1 MTDWTCVCRSV
12 SSEGAHGRRALRECD
27 GLVEA
32 LLVVASASLSEH
44 LLLDDPVIEHCVCT
58 LRNLSFACQELVE
71 PDYLDAAAK
80 ARRRAAAA
88 RRSSTTS
95 TQCTLSLVHYCN
107 RRRPSRYLLRRLVL
121 RLECRCVAHQRISKT
136 TCPNFIKFLLRPW
149 YTVERS
155 IVMSMSVCRC
165 VSVSGHER
173 ISGTARP
180 IFAKFFCM
188 LPVAVTRFWRRYV
201 IYFRF
206 FGRHRVRT

>member
-1 MTDWTCVCRSV
+1 VTDWTCVCRSV

-95 TQCTLSLVHYCN
+95 TQRTLSLVHYCN
-107 RRRPSRYLLRRLVL
+107 RRPPSRYLLRRLVL
-121 RLECRCVAHQRISKT
+121 RLECRCVAHLRISKT
-136 TCPNFIKFLLRPW
+136 IKFLLRHCR
-149 YTVERS
+149 RS

-165 VSVSGHER
+165 VSVSGRER

-188 LPVAVTRFWRRYV
+188 LPAALRYV
-201 IYFRF
+201 I
-206 FGRHRVRT
+206 